1 MKYTSSSRGRNP
13 FQQTM
18 MLLACVAW
26 LAWAGG
32 RAQAAVYT
40 WSNAA
45 GGDYTN
51 AANWGGSVP
60 GPSDSAQ
67 FNKTNA
73 YTVNLSCNYTNN
85 DLRFESSAGNLT
97 FNFNSNSLTLDGTYF
112 GWLQMYQTLGTN
124 TVNMNNGTIYLPT
137 NTITW
142 IGACGQAYQN
152 SMTTLVFSNMTL
164 IGRTFG
170 VASADGLWL
179 NQSVT
184 WNAYNSTIS
193 LVNFGIASSG
203 GHTDTTTTATAL
215 IGQGSTLS
223 VTNGFAVGQSCY
235 ASVGNLN
242 ISNGTLFAFGGLTL
256 GVDYNNVGN
265 MNISGNG
272 QAYVG
277 GTIQFGRGNSTS
289 NLIAN
294 GHILIDGPNALL
306 EANTLNRYYVYSIGT
321 VTNNGGILQYTSATP
336 YQAPQNPLAFGTLV
350 VTNGTT
356 SLRAITNADVFCNQS
371 GKPLDSAVKML
382 WTGTSNKF
390 RLNNASNSMAINQT
404 YTFAPGTA
412 TNFARLEMLNSSTY
426 RNGSVTIGAG
436 GSLYL
441 SSGASTISSVLTA
454 APSST
459 IEFDLS
465 NTNAPG
471 CLLSTTNVYLNGCTL
486 QLDLASPPILNTPF
500 LIISNSLASQLSYS
514 FAGSNTKQTF
524 TLNGTN
530 YLTTINLA
538 NGGTEVVVQTT
549 IPARGTTAF
558 FR

>member
-1 MKYTSSSRGRNP
+1 MKTTSNRRAGFMIHQVMTS
-13 FQQTM
+13 
-18 MLLACVAW
+18 LACVAW
-26 LAWAGG
+26 LTWAGG

-45 GGDYTN
+45 GGNYTN
-51 AANWGGSVP
+51 AANWGGAVP
-60 GPSDSAQ
+60 GPSDGAQ
-67 FNKTNA
+67 FNKTNT
-73 YTVNLSCNYTNN
+73 YTVNLSCNYTNDN
-85 DLRFESSAGNLT
+85 LRFESSAGNVT
-97 FNFNSNSLTLDGTYF
+97 FNFNSNSLTLGDTYI

-124 TVNMNNGTIYLPT
+124 TVTLNNGTIYLPSNGVT
-137 NTITW
+137 Y
-142 IGACGQAYQN
+142 IGACGQGSQN

-164 IGRTFG
+164 IGKVFG
-170 VASADGLWL
+170 IAAADGLWL

-193 LVNFGIASSG
+193 LFNFGIASSG
-203 GHTDTTTTATAL
+203 GHTDTTTFATAL

-223 VTNGFAVGQSCY
+223 VTNGFVVGNNCY

-242 ISNGTLFAFGGLTL
+242 ISNGTLFALGGIGL
-256 GVDYNNVGN
+256 GHDYNNVGN
-265 MNISGNG
+265 MTISGNG

-277 GTIQFGRGNSTS
+277 GTINFGRGNSTS
-289 NLIAN
+289 NLTAN

-356 SLRAITNADVFCNQS
+356 SFRAITNADVFCNQS

-404 YTFAPGTA
+404 YTFAPGTT
-412 TNFARLEMLNSSTY
+412 TNFARLELLNGSTY

-454 APSST
+454 APSTT

-471 CLLSTTNVYLNGCTL
+471 CLISTTNMYLNGCTL

-500 LIISNSLASQLSYS
+500 LVISNTLASQLSYA
-514 FAGSNTKQTF
+514 FAGSSTKQNF
-524 TLNGTN
+524 TINGTN
-530 YLTTINLA
+530 YLTTIALA
-538 NGGTEVVVQTT
+538 GGGTEVVAQTT
-549 IPARGTTAF
+549 IPPQGTSVF
-558 FR
+558 FH